1 MSVWTFFDF
10 LEADGGNAIRA
21 WLQDLPQEAQAKI
34 DARLLQMAGMAPP
47 WPEKWI
53 SSIKGYEDLIEL
65 RIPCNRVQYRPL
77 GFYGPDRLE
86 FTLLIG
92 AIEKG
97 TIRKSVLETAAA
109 RMKLVK
115 DNRGH
120 ICEHQFD

>member
-1 MSVWTFFDF
+1 MSVWTFLDF

-21 WLQDLPQEAQAKI
+21 WLQRLPQEAQATV

-53 SSIKGYEDLIEL
+53 SSIKGYPGLIEL
-65 RIPCNRVQYRPL
+65 RISCNRVQYRPL
-77 GFYGPDRLE
+77 GFYGPGRLE

-92 AIEKG
+92 TVEKG
-97 TIRKSVLETAAA
+97 KIRKGVLDTAAA

-115 DNRGH
+115 GDRGR
-120 ICEHQFD
+120 ICEH

>member
-34 DARLLQMAGMAPP
+34 DARLLQMAGMES

-53 SSIKGYEDLIEL
+53 STYKGYEKIIEL
-65 RIPCNRVQYRPL
+65 RVSCNKVQYRPL
-77 GFYGPDRLE
+77 GFYGRLRHQ

-92 AIEKG
+92 AIEK
-97 TIRKSVLETAAA
+97 
-109 RMKLVK
+109 
-115 DNRGH
+115 DNR
-120 ICEHQFD
+120 IPR